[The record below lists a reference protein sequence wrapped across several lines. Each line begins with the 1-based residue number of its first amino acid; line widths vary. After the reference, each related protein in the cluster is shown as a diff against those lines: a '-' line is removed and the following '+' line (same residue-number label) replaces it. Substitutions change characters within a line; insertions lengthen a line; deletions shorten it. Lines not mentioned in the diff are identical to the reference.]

1 MATIG
6 GDYPTLALHGAVADF
21 DHHLADLPR
30 FGQRMFVLL
39 GSTLGNYPPAQRD
52 VFLSNLSTEMAPD
65 ETLLLDID
73 LVKDPARL
81 VAAYDDTAGVTG
93 ELNRNVLAGPQPRA
107 RRRLR
112 SGGLRPRRPL
122 GFHQ

>member
-1 MATIG
+1 
-6 GDYPTLALHGAVADF
+6 
-21 DHHLADLPR
+21 
-30 FGQRMFVLL
+30 MFVLL

-93 ELNRNVLAGPQPRA
+93 ELNRNVLAGPQP
-107 RRRLR
+107 
-112 SGGLRPRRPL
+112 
-122 GFHQ
+122 